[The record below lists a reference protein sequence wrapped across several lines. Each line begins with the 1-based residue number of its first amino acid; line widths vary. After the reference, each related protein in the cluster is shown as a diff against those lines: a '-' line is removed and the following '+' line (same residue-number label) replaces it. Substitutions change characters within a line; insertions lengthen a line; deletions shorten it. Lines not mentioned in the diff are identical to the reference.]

1 MKKIKILNGRW
12 QNCLGHAYVGCYSYK
27 QAIELLKQAG
37 YQFITMSEINVYWSK
52 GCWGN
57 AMNGIEPQIGV
68 WFQSERDS
76 PVKRLI

>member
-12 QNCLGHAYVGCYSYK
+12 KDCCGSAYVGCYTYK

-37 YQFITMSEINVYWSK
+37 YEAITMSEINVYWSK

-57 AMNGIEPQIGV
+57 AMAGIEPQIGV
-68 WFQSERDS
+68 WIQSGWNS